1 MRVFDAGRLVDGRRE
16 DAIQDARLVIDD
28 DGQVVAVGSRES
40 VDAPDGADEAAF
52 PDATVVPGFVDAHVH
67 LQGARSMNIEDWLAT
82 PDAEAAARATTD
94 LRRLADAGF
103 TSARDLGSSVGL
115 GLRAAVQDGELPGPR
130 VFTSGRA
137 ISQTAGHGDVH
148 GVAHERVADGTP
160 LSTLADGEDE
170 CRTEARKRL
179 REGVDCL
186 KIMTTGGVLS
196 ERDTPDVRQFT
207 DAEIAAMTRE
217 AERVGVQVAAHA
229 QGADGIVAALR
240 NGVDTIEHG
249 FHLDETGLELLAER
263 DATFVPT
270 LAIMHRI
277 TERGDEHGVPE
288 WGLEKSRAAREA
300 HLDAVRRAYEA
311 GVPVAAGTDFMGPD
325 LVPHGENALEMEL
338 FVDEIGMTE
347 MEALQAGTRVAART
361 LPRDDLG
368 TLEAGQ
374 RADFAVLAGDP
385 LADISAVRDVDRTYV
400 EGERVDGDRVD
411 DRRADGYS

>member
-1 MRVFDAGRLVDGRRE
+1 MRVFDAGRLVDGRRD
-16 DAIQDARLVIDD
+16 DAVEDARLVV
-28 DGQVVAVGSRES
+28 DGDGEVVDAGPRES
-40 VDAPDGADEAAF
+40 VDAPEGAGHETF

-67 LQGARSMNIEDWLAT
+67 LQGARSMNVEDWLAT
-82 PDAEAAARATTD
+82 PDSEAAARAATD

-115 GLRAAVQDGELPGPR
+115 GLRAAVRDGEVPGAR

-148 GVAHERVADGTP
+148 GVAHERVVDGTP
-160 LSTLADGEDE
+160 LSTLADGAAE
-170 CRTEARKRL
+170 CRREARKRL

-207 DAEIAAMTRE
+207 DAEIAAMTEE
-217 AERVGVQVAAHA
+217 AERVGVQVASHA

-249 FHLDETGLELLAER
+249 FHLDDRGLELLAER

-288 WGLEKSRAAREA
+288 WGLEKSRAARDA

-338 FVDEIGMTE
+338 FVEDVGMTE
-347 MEALQAGTRVAART
+347 MEALQAGTRVSART

-374 RADFAVLAGDP
+374 RADFAVLAGNP
-385 LADISAVRDVDRTYV
+385 LADISAVRAVERTYV
-400 EGERVDGDRVD
+400 DGERVDG
-411 DRRADGYS
+411 YS

>member
-1 MRVFDAGRLVDGRRE
+1 MRVFDAGRLVDGRRDE
-16 DAIQDARLVIDD
+16 AIEDARLVVGD
-28 DGQVVAVGSRES
+28 DGGIVAVGPRES
-40 VDAPDGADEAAF
+40 VDAPEDARRESF

-67 LQGARSMNIEDWLAT
+67 LQGARSMSIEDWLAT

-115 GLRAAVQDGELPGPR
+115 GLRAAVRDGEVPGPR

-160 LSTLADGEDE
+160 LSTLADGEAE
-170 CRTEARKRL
+170 CRKEARKRL

-196 ERDTPDVRQFT
+196 QRDTPDVRQFT
-207 DAEIAAMTRE
+207 DAEISAMTRE
-217 AERVGVQVAAHA
+217 AERVGVQVASHA

-249 FHLDETGLELLAER
+249 FHLDDRGLDLLAER

-338 FVDEIGMTE
+338 FVAEVGMTE

-361 LPRDDLG
+361 LSRDDLG
-368 TLEAGQ
+368 TLEAGN
-374 RADFAVLAGDP
+374 RADFAVLSADP
-385 LADISAVRDVDRTYV
+385 LSDISAVRSVERTHVD
-400 EGERVDGDRVD
+400 GERVDG
-411 DRRADGYS
+411 YS

>member
-1 MRVFDAGRLVDGRRE
+1 MRVFDAGRLVDGRRDE
-16 DAIQDARLVIDD
+16 AIEDARLVVGD
-28 DGQVVAVGSRES
+28 DGGIVAVGPRES
-40 VDAPDGADEAAF
+40 VDAPEDARRESF

-67 LQGARSMNIEDWLAT
+67 LQGARSMSIEDWLAT

-115 GLRAAVQDGELPGPR
+115 GLRAAVRDGEVSGPR

-160 LSTLADGEDE
+160 LSTLADGEAE
-170 CRTEARKRL
+170 CRKEARKRL

-196 ERDTPDVRQFT
+196 QRDTPDVRQFT
-207 DAEIAAMTRE
+207 DAEISAMTRE
-217 AERVGVQVAAHA
+217 AERVGVQVASHA

-249 FHLDETGLELLAER
+249 FHLDDRGLDLLAER

-338 FVDEIGMTE
+338 FVEEVGMTE

-361 LPRDDLG
+361 LSRDDLG
-368 TLEAGQ
+368 TLEAGN
-374 RADFAVLAGDP
+374 RADFAVLSADP
-385 LADISAVRDVDRTYV
+385 LSDISAVRSVERTHVD
-400 EGERVDGDRVD
+400 GERVDG
-411 DRRADGYS
+411 YS